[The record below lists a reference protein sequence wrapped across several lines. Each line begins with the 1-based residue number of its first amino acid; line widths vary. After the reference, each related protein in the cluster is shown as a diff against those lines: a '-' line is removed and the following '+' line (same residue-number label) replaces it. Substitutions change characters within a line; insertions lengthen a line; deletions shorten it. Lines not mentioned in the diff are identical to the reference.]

1 MGREIE
7 SASTSEEDPPFV
19 EALVEAPPKRR
30 SLEHWLVLC
39 VPLAGLALIA
49 VFAFLVEPDAR
60 GFGTHERLGLPSCK
74 SMDWFGVPCPGC
86 GVTTSVALASR
97 GRFLDS
103 MRNQPFGLVVV
114 LGILAGSIWA
124 LRGHFLDRNL
134 YSDLVAIRVRPWAIG
149 LGTVLA
155 ICWIYKLAL
164 VFGAFPWSPPR

>member
-1 MGREIE
+1 
-7 SASTSEEDPPFV
+7 
-19 EALVEAPPKRR
+19 
-30 SLEHWLVLC
+30 
-39 VPLAGLALIA
+39 
-49 VFAFLVEPDAR
+49 
-60 GFGTHERLGLPSCK
+60 
-74 SMDWFGVPCPGC
+74 
-86 GVTTSVALASR
+86 
-97 GRFLDS
+97 

-124 LRGHFLDRNL
+124 LRGQLLGRNL